1 MAKSGPK
8 VRPITLVQ
16 ILAWADAWYTEKGDW
31 PGTYSGPI
39 PGAGLTWRAVNE
51 ALNAGSRDYRGMS
64 CEALN
69 RLLEQMAENVTREM
83 DSAEAYKR
91 ELRARALGISV
102 DDPVLDDIAEPAALA
117 DGTLDG
123 YLLQFQV
130 DDHWIPLRL
139 FADKNDAIAAA
150 GAVNEKYSVSIME
163 IRPGMVRQLPE
174 HWEVVQTGQGIEFV
188 FVDDDAW

>member
-8 VRPITLVQ
+8 VRPITLAQ
-16 ILAWADAWYTEKGDW
+16 ILAWADAWHTEKGDW

-51 ALNAGSRDYRGMS
+51 ALNAGSRDDRGMFS
-64 CEALN
+64 DELN
-69 RLLEQMAENVTREM
+69 RLLEPMAENVTREM
-83 DSAEAYKR
+83 DSAEAYQR
-91 ELRARALGISV
+91 ELRARAFGISV

-117 DGTLDG
+117 DGPLDG
-123 YLLQFQV
+123 YLLQFEV

-139 FADKNDAIAAA
+139 FADKNDALAAA
-150 GAVNEKYSVSIME
+150 GEVNERYSVSIME
-163 IRPGMVRQLPE
+163 IRPGMVRQLPG

-188 FVDDDAW
+188 FVEDDAW